1 MRLLVA
7 VLLLV
12 PAIAAATDSPPEMLR
27 RLAADYAEDPA
38 LKQPVTFGIRI
49 GADAWTVTAVPA
61 AQDAVAEVNV
71 AAGPPSAPAFV
82 YVTDPATFARIAR
95 GELHALTALAQARAS
110 DPAPMRL
117 EIVNGLAMDAAV
129 RETFLSVS
137 FHFFTSGQ
145 PEIVPLGP
153 AHALPVHGG
162 EALPIYYG
170 EHLRTSWYGIA
181 PGQHINADPADQVN
195 DFASLFIV
203 MQAGSARARLGGR
216 EVPLEDD
223 QAILVPE
230 GMSHEFWNPG
240 DRRATLILIMFGEG
254 A

>member
-1 MRLLVA
+1 MRLLIA
-7 VLLLV
+7 FLLLT
-12 PAIAAATDSPPEMLR
+12 PAIATAMDSPGEALR

-38 LKQPVTFGIRI
+38 LKQPITFGIRI
-49 GADAWTVTAVPA
+49 GADEWTVYGAPA
-61 AQDAVAEVNV
+61 AQNKPAEVSV
-71 AAGPPSAPAFV
+71 EAGPPSEPAFV

-95 GELHALTALAQARAS
+95 GDLHALTALAQARAS

-117 EIVNGLAMDAAV
+117 EIVNGLEMDAAA
-129 RETFLSVS
+129 REAFLSLS
-137 FHFFTSGQ
+137 FHFFTTGQ

-181 PGQHINADPADQVN
+181 PGQHLNADPADQVN

-203 MQAGSARARLGGR
+203 MRAGSARARLGGR
-216 EVPLEDD
+216 DVPLKDN

-230 GMSHEFWNPG
+230 GMTHEFWNPG